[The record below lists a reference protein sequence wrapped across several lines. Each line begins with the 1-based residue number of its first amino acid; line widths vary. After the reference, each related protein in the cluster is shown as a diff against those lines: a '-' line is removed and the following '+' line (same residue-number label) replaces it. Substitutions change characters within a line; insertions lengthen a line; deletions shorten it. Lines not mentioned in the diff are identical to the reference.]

1 MHRLA
6 DSQGSEEK
14 EGQVYHNGNKEPQGF
29 GHICFSVDNISG
41 ACQALEANGVK
52 FQKKQKDG
60 RQKDI
65 AFALDPDNCE
75 ALGSLYFFWILT
87 VSPDWIELIG
97 HGKDEPSAKSEIT
110 SYRFNHTM
118 IRVKDPAKSLKF
130 YRDIL
135 GMQLV
140 RKAEMKEA
148 EFDLYFLSFPKKLP
162 SGHALVSTEKS
173 GVNPLAEGEGI
184 LELTHNYGS
193 EEKEGQVYHNGND
206 EPQGFGHIA
215 ISVDDIDAA
224 CQRFEDEGVTF
235 KKKLSDGKMHSIAF
249 ILDPDNYW
257 IEVISNETLK
267 KKVT

>member
-1 MHRLA
+1 MANITL
-6 DSQGSEEK
+6 GSEEK

-52 FQKKQKDG
+52 FQKRQADG

-65 AFALDPDNCE
+65 AFALDPDN
-75 ALGSLYFFWILT
+75 Y
-87 VSPDWIELIG
+87 WIELIG
-97 HGKDEPSAKSEIT
+97 HGKDDSSAKSNVS

-118 IRVKDPAKSLKF
+118 IRVKDPAISLKF
-130 YRDIL
+130 YTETL

-140 RKAEMKEA
+140 RKAEMAEA
-148 EFDLYFLSFPKKLP
+148 KFDLYFLSYPKKLP
-162 SGHALVSTEKS
+162 SGHELVSTEKS

-215 ISVDDIDAA
+215 ISVDNIDAA
-224 CQRFEDEGVTF
+224 CARFEEKGVSW
-235 KKKLSDGKMHSIAF
+235 KKRLTDG
-249 ILDPDNYW
+249 
-257 IEVISNETLK
+257 
-267 KKVT
+267 

>member
-1 MHRLA
+1 M
-6 DSQGSEEK
+6 
-14 EGQVYHNGNKEPQGF
+14 
-29 GHICFSVDNISG
+29 
-41 ACQALEANGVK
+41 
-52 FQKKQKDG
+52 
-60 RQKDI
+60 
-65 AFALDPDNCE
+65 
-75 ALGSLYFFWILT
+75 
-87 VSPDWIELIG
+87 IG
-97 HGKDEPSAKSEIT
+97 HGKDDASAKSET
-110 SYRFNHTM
+110 SSYRFNHTM
-118 IRVKDPAKSLKF
+118 IRVKDPEKSLQF

-148 EFDLYFLSFPKKLP
+148 EFDLYFLSFPKSLP
-162 SGHALVSTEKS
+162 SGHQLVSTEKS

-193 EEKEGQVYHNGND
+193 EKKEGQVYHNGND

-224 CQRFEDEGVTF
+224 CQRFEEKGVTF

-257 IEVISNETLK
+257 VEVISNETLK
-267 KKVT
+267 K